1 MAGDNLGASFSIDVT
16 DLKSGLAEANR
27 LIRNSESEFRAA
39 AAGMDDWSN
48 SSEGLSMRIK
58 SLSDQVDI
66 QKQKVNALVAE
77 KQRIIDTMTEEGK
90 SNEEIER
97 AVDGVNKQITK
108 ESQQLDKLKGALDK
122 SEKALDEFNDS
133 SEDAGDSIEEMGKN
147 VDDAGES
154 AEDAGGKFGGLK
166 SALGAA
172 GKAFA
177 AIAAAAASAVTAF
190 FGLAESTRESREN
203 MAKLETGFTTAGH
216 SAEDATKTYQEL
228 YGILGDDGQAT
239 EAAAHLAQLTNTQ
252 EELAQWI
259 EIATGVYAT
268 FGDSLPI
275 EGLTEA
281 ANETAKTGHLTG
293 VLADALNW
301 AGVSEDEFQASLDA
315 CTTEQERQALITNTL
330 NGLYSEASA
339 KYKEVNANVIAARE
353 AQAKLNEALNE
364 LGAIAEPVMTT
375 LKMMAADLLGAITP
389 FVSLIGEGLSG
400 ALEGSAGAGALLA
413 QGLSGIVSTI
423 LDLAQNVL
431 PVLLDIVME
440 LVPSIVTA
448 LLEQLPTLLEFI
460 VSDALPQILNTLSE
474 VLPQIVQKIA
484 EIVPEMAEKLVSATP
499 QILEAAIT
507 LLMAIVQALPV
518 VISELI
524 SALPSLIDSTISA
537 LLSSIPLLTE
547 AAITL
552 LMAIIDAIPIIIQ
565 ALTENLPRIIDSII
579 DGLLDALPL
588 LLESA
593 ITLLMAIIDAIPVI
607 MQLLYRDIP
616 NIVRTI
622 TSTLISRL
630 PDLLEAAVQLFMGI
644 VQAIPEICV
653 ELVKNLPDIISTI
666 VSSLSDGFSDIFNVG
681 VDIIHGIWD
690 GISSAASWL
699 WDQIS
704 GWASGLIDDIKGF
717 FGISSP
723 SKVMADI
730 VGKNLAL
737 GIGEGFTDAFG
748 GVSDEI
754 TRAAGKLSPT
764 IGATVKMGAN
774 GLASGKNGVTVYQTN
789 HYSQAHSR
797 YEIYKSKQDTA
808 AAVRLALGGV

>member
-16 DLKSGLAEANR
+16 DLKAGLAEANR

-39 AAGMDDWSN
+39 AAGMDDWGN

-122 SEKALDEFNDS
+122 SEKALDEFSES
-133 SEDAGDSIEEMGKN
+133 SDDAGDN
-147 VDDAGES
+147 VDDAGKS

-177 AIAAAAASAVTAF
+177 AVAAAAASAVTAF

-252 EELAQWI
+252 EELAQWT

-315 CTTEQERQALITNTL
+315 CTSEQERQALITNTL

-440 LVPSIVTA
+440 QIN
-448 LLEQLPTLLEFI
+448 
-460 VSDALPQILNTLSE
+460 ILNSIDSN
-474 VLPQIVQKIA
+474 VRI
-484 EIVPEMAEKLVSATP
+484 KLV
-499 QILEAAIT
+499 
-507 LLMAIVQALPV
+507 
-518 VISELI
+518 
-524 SALPSLIDSTISA
+524 D
-537 LLSSIPLLTE
+537 
-547 AAITL
+547 
-552 LMAIIDAIPIIIQ
+552 
-565 ALTENLPRIIDSII
+565 
-579 DGLLDALPL
+579 
-588 LLESA
+588 
-593 ITLLMAIIDAIPVI
+593 
-607 MQLLYRDIP
+607 
-616 NIVRTI
+616 
-622 TSTLISRL
+622 
-630 PDLLEAAVQLFMGI
+630 DLLCELFGN
-644 VQAIPEICV
+644 
-653 ELVKNLPDIISTI
+653 NLLRIG
-666 VSSLSDGFSDIFNVG
+666 SSSV
-681 VDIIHGIWD
+681 
-690 GISSAASWL
+690 
-699 WDQIS
+699 QIS
-704 GWASGLIDDIKGF
+704 CTGLQQLILQGLGEIDQMRSSVIDI
-717 FGISSP
+717 SH
-723 SKVMADI
+723 V
-730 VGKNLAL
+730 
-737 GIGEGFTDAFG
+737 
-748 GVSDEI
+748 EI
-754 TRAAGKLSPT
+754 TNDPAADLKLKDLCWIQSLDGT
-764 IGATVKMGAN
+764 SLK
-774 GLASGKNGVTVYQTN
+774 LL
-789 HYSQAHSR
+789 
-797 YEIYKSKQDTA
+797 
-808 AAVRLALGGV
+808 RLQRLNQSAQL

>member
-16 DLKSGLAEANR
+16 DLKAGLAEANR

-108 ESQQLDKLKGALDK
+108 ESQQLDKLKDALDK

-133 SEDAGDSIEEMGKN
+133 SEDAGDSIEETGKN
-147 VDDAGES
+147 VDDAGKS

-177 AIAAAAASAVTAF
+177 AVAAAAASAVTAF
-190 FGLAESTRESREN
+190 FALAESTRESREN

-252 EELAQWI
+252 EELAQWT

-315 CTTEQERQALITNTL
+315 CTSEQERQALITNTL

-364 LGAIAEPVMTT
+364 LGAIAEPILTT
-375 LKMMAADLLGAITP
+375 LKTLSADLLVSITP
-389 FVSLIGEGLSG
+389 FVKLIGEGLSG

-565 ALTENLPRIIDSII
+565 ALTENLPQIIDSII
-579 DGLLDALPL
+579 NGLLDALPL

-607 MQLLYRDIP
+607 TQLLLRDIP
-616 NIVRTI
+616 NIVATI

-690 GISSAASWL
+690 GISSAAGWL
-699 WDQIS
+699 WNQIS

-723 SKVMADI
+723 SKVMADM

-748 GVSDEI
+748 GVSDDI

>member
-16 DLKSGLAEANR
+16 DLKAGLAEANR

-58 SLSDQVDI
+58 SLSDQFDI

-90 SNEEIER
+90 SNEEIAR

-166 SALGAA
+166 GVLGAV

-177 AIAAAAASAVTAF
+177 AVAAAAVAAVGAF
-190 FGLAESTRESREN
+190 LRLAESTRESREN

-216 SAEDATKTYQEL
+216 SAEDAAKTYKEL
-228 YGILGDDGQAT
+228 YSILGDDGQAT
-239 EAAAHLAQLTNTQ
+239 EAAAHLAQLANTEQELVQWTN
-252 EELAQWI
+252 
-259 EIATGVYAT
+259 IAAGVYAT

-275 EGLTEA
+275 ENLTEA
-281 ANETAKTGHLTG
+281 ANETAKTGKITG
-293 VLADALNW
+293 GLADALNW

-315 CTTEQERQALITNTL
+315 CTTEQERQALITSTL
-330 NGLYSEASA
+330 NGLYSEAA
-339 KYKEVNANVIAARE
+339 EKYKEVNANVIAARE
-353 AQAKLNEALNE
+353 AQAKFNEALNE
-364 LGAIAEPVMTT
+364 LGAIAEPILTT
-375 LKMMAADLLGAITP
+375 LKTLSADLLVSITP
-389 FVSLIGEGLSG
+389 FVKLIGEGLSG
-400 ALEGSAGAGALLA
+400 ALEGSAGAGTLLA

-423 LDLAQNVL
+423 LNLAQNVL
-431 PVLLDIVME
+431 PVLLDVVIE

-484 EIVPEMAEKLVSATP
+484 EIIPEMAQKLVSATP

-507 LLMAIVQALPV
+507 LLMAIVQAFPV
-518 VISELI
+518 VIPELI
-524 SALPSLIDSTISA
+524 SALPSLIDSIISA

-552 LMAIIDAIPIIIQ
+552 LMAIVDALPTIIQ
-565 ALTENLPRIIDSII
+565 ALSENLPQIIDSII
-579 DGLLDALPL
+579 NGLLDALPL
-588 LLESA
+588 LLEAA
-593 ITLLMAIIDAIPVI
+593 ITLLMAIINAIPVI
-607 MQLLYRDIP
+607 TQLLFRDIP
-616 NIVRTI
+616 NIVSTI

-630 PDLLEAAVQLFMGI
+630 PDLLNAAVQLFMGI

-653 ELVKNLPDIISTI
+653 ELVENLPAIISTI

-681 VDIIHGIWD
+681 VDIIHGIWA
-690 GISSAASWL
+690 GISSAAGWL
-699 WDQIS
+699 WNQIS
-704 GWASGLIDDIKGF
+704 GWASGLINDIKAF

-748 GVSDEI
+748 GVSDDI

>member
-16 DLKSGLAEANR
+16 DLKAGLAEANR

-122 SEKALDEFNDS
+122 SEKALDEFSES
-133 SEDAGDSIEEMGKN
+133 SDDAGDK
-147 VDDAGES
+147 VDDAGKS

-177 AIAAAAASAVTAF
+177 AVAAAAVAAVGAF
-190 FGLAESTRESREN
+190 LGLAESTRESREN

-252 EELAQWI
+252 EELAQWT

-315 CTTEQERQALITNTL
+315 CTSEQERQALITSTL
-330 NGLYSEASA
+330 NGLYSDAAE
-339 KYKEVNANVIAARE
+339 KYKEVNADVIAARE
-353 AQAKLNEALNE
+353 AQAKFNEALNE

-400 ALEGSAGAGALLA
+400 ALNGSAGAADSLSAGIGGIIDTLLGTVNSMLPTAIDVVA
-413 QGLSGIVSTI
+413 Q
-423 LDLAQNVL
+423 
-431 PVLLDIVME
+431 
-440 LVPSIVTA
+440 LVPSIISSILSEIPALLETVVNAVSMIIGALSETLPEILVEVAKLIPQIVNTLIAAVPQVLQAAITLLLALVQALPTIIDALVTA
-448 LLEQLPTLLEFI
+448 LPTVIQTI
-460 VSDALPQILNTLSE
+460 VDTVVNGLPQLI
-474 VLPQIVQKIA
+474 
-484 EIVPEMAEKLVSATP
+484 
-499 QILEAAIT
+499 EAAIT
-507 LLMAIVQALPV
+507 LLMALVDAIPTIIESLVAALP
-518 VISELI
+518 
-524 SALPSLIDSTISA
+524 TIINA
-537 LLSSIPLLTE
+537 IVDGLLSSLPVILQ
-547 AAITL
+547 AGIDL
-552 LMAIIDAIPIIIQ
+552 LMALVDAIPTIIT
-565 ALTENLPRIIDSII
+565 ALI
-579 DGLLDALPL
+579 GALP
-588 LLESA
+588 EIVST
-593 ITLLMAIIDAIPVI
+593 IISTLL
-607 MQLLYRDIP
+607 
-616 NIVRTI
+616 
-622 TSTLISRL
+622 SRL
-630 PDLLEAAVQLFMGI
+630 PDLIQGAIQLFMGI

-723 SKVMADI
+723 SKVMADM

-748 GVSDEI
+748 GVSDDI

>member
-16 DLKSGLAEANR
+16 DLKAGLAEANR

-97 AVDGVNKQITK
+97 AVDGVNKQILK

-133 SEDAGDSIEEMGKN
+133 SEDAADSIEETGKN
-147 VDDAGES
+147 VDDAGKS

-166 SALGAA
+166 GALGAV

-177 AIAAAAASAVTAF
+177 AVAAAAASAVTAF

-252 EELAQWI
+252 EELAQWT

-315 CTTEQERQALITNTL
+315 CTSEQERQALITNTL

-400 ALEGSAGAGALLA
+400 ALEGSAGAADSLSAGIGGIIDTLLGTVNSMLPTAIDVVA
-413 QGLSGIVSTI
+413 Q
-423 LDLAQNVL
+423 
-431 PVLLDIVME
+431 
-440 LVPSIVTA
+440 LVPSIISSI
-448 LLEQLPTLLEFI
+448 LSEIPTLLETVVNA
-460 VSDALPQILNTLSE
+460 VSMIIGALSE
-474 VLPQIVQKIA
+474 TLPEILVEVAKLIPQIVNTLVAAVPQVLQAAITLLLA
-484 EIVPEMAEKLVSATP
+484 LVQALPTIIDALVTALPTVIQTIVDTVVNGLP
-499 QILEAAIT
+499 QLIEAAIT
-507 LLMAIVQALPV
+507 LLMALVDAIPTIIESLVAALP
-518 VISELI
+518 
-524 SALPSLIDSTISA
+524 TIINA
-537 LLSSIPLLTE
+537 IVDGLLSSLPVILQ
-547 AAITL
+547 AGIDL
-552 LMAIIDAIPIIIQ
+552 LMALVDAIPTIIT
-565 ALTENLPRIIDSII
+565 ALI
-579 DGLLDALPL
+579 GALP
-588 LLESA
+588 EIVS
-593 ITLLMAIIDAIPVI
+593 TII
-607 MQLLYRDIP
+607 
-616 NIVRTI
+616 
-622 TSTLISRL
+622 STLISRL
-630 PDLLEAAVQLFMGI
+630 PDLIQGAIQLFMGI

-748 GVSDEI
+748 GVSDDI

>member
-16 DLKSGLAEANR
+16 DLKAGLAEANR
-27 LIRNSESEFRAA
+27 LIRDSESEFRAA

-48 SSEGLSMRIK
+48 SSDGLSARVK

-122 SEKALDEFNDS
+122 SEKALDEFSES
-133 SEDAGDSIEEMGKN
+133 SDDAGDK
-147 VDDAGES
+147 VDDAGKS

-252 EELAQWI
+252 EELAQWT

-315 CTTEQERQALITNTL
+315 CTTEQERQALITSTL
-330 NGLYSEASA
+330 NGLYSDAAE
-339 KYKEVNANVIAARE
+339 KYKEVNADVIAARE
-353 AQAKLNEALNE
+353 AQAKFNEALNE
-364 LGAIAEPVMTT
+364 LGAIAEPILTT
-375 LKMMAADLLGAITP
+375 LKTLSADLLVSITP
-389 FVSLIGEGLSG
+389 FVKLIGEGLSG

-565 ALTENLPRIIDSII
+565 ALTENLPQIIDSII
-579 DGLLDALPL
+579 NGLLDALPL

-630 PDLLEAAVQLFMGI
+630 PDLLKAAVQLFMGI

-748 GVSDEI
+748 GVSDDI

>member
-16 DLKSGLAEANR
+16 DLKTGLAEANR

-48 SSEGLSMRIK
+48 SSEGLSARVK

-66 QKQKVNALVAE
+66 QKQKVSALASE
-77 KQRIIDTMTEEGK
+77 KQRIIEKMTAEGK
-90 SNEEIER
+90 SNEEIAR

-166 SALGAA
+166 GVLGAV

-177 AIAAAAASAVTAF
+177 AVAAAAVVAVGAF
-190 FGLAESTRESREN
+190 LRLAESTRESREN

-216 SAEDATKTYQEL
+216 SAEDAAKTYKEL
-228 YGILGDDGQAT
+228 YSILGDDGQAT
-239 EAAAHLAQLTNTQ
+239 EAAAHLAQLANTEQELVQWTN
-252 EELAQWI
+252 
-259 EIATGVYAT
+259 IAAGVYAT

-275 EGLTEA
+275 ENLTEA
-281 ANETAKTGHLTG
+281 ANETAKTGKITG
-293 VLADALNW
+293 GLADALNW

-315 CTTEQERQALITNTL
+315 CTTEQERQALITSTL
-330 NGLYSEASA
+330 NGLYSEAA
-339 KYKEVNANVIAARE
+339 EKYKEVNANVIAARE
-353 AQAKLNEALNE
+353 AQAKFNEALNE
-364 LGAIAEPVMTT
+364 LGAIAEPILTT
-375 LKMMAADLLGAITP
+375 LKTLSADLLVSITP
-389 FVSLIGEGLSG
+389 FVKLIGEGLSG
-400 ALEGSAGAGALLA
+400 ALEGSAGAADSLSAGIGGIIDTLLGTVNSMLPTAIDVVA
-413 QGLSGIVSTI
+413 Q
-423 LDLAQNVL
+423 
-431 PVLLDIVME
+431 
-440 LVPSIVTA
+440 LVPSIISSILSEIPALLETVVNAVSMIIGALSETLPEILVEVAKLIPQIVNTLVAAVPQVLQAAITLLLALVQALPTIIDALVTA
-448 LLEQLPTLLEFI
+448 LPTVIQTI
-460 VSDALPQILNTLSE
+460 VDTVVNGLPQLI
-474 VLPQIVQKIA
+474 
-484 EIVPEMAEKLVSATP
+484 
-499 QILEAAIT
+499 EAAIT
-507 LLMAIVQALPV
+507 LLMALVDAIPTIIESLVAALP
-518 VISELI
+518 
-524 SALPSLIDSTISA
+524 TIINA
-537 LLSSIPLLTE
+537 IVDGLLSSLPVILQ
-547 AAITL
+547 AGIDL
-552 LMAIIDAIPIIIQ
+552 LMALVDAIPTIIT
-565 ALTENLPRIIDSII
+565 ALI
-579 DGLLDALPL
+579 GALP
-588 LLESA
+588 EIVST
-593 ITLLMAIIDAIPVI
+593 IISTLL
-607 MQLLYRDIP
+607 
-616 NIVRTI
+616 
-622 TSTLISRL
+622 SRL
-630 PDLLEAAVQLFMGI
+630 PDLIQGAIQLFMGI

-666 VSSLSDGFSDIFNVG
+666 VSSLSDGFTDIFNVG
-681 VDIIHGIWD
+681 VDIIHGIWA
-690 GISSAASWL
+690 GISSAAGWL
-699 WDQIS
+699 WNQIS
-704 GWASGLIDDIKGF
+704 GWASGLINDIKAF

-748 GVSDEI
+748 GVSDDI

-774 GLASGKNGVTVYQTN
+774 GLASGNNGVTVYQTN

>member
-579 DGLLDALPL
+579 NGLLDALPL

>member
-16 DLKSGLAEANR
+16 DLKAGLAEANR

-108 ESQQLDKLKGALDK
+108 ESKQLDKLKGVLDK

-133 SEDAGDSIEEMGKN
+133 SEDAGDSIEETGKN
-147 VDDAGES
+147 VDDAGKS

-252 EELAQWI
+252 EELAQWT

-315 CTTEQERQALITNTL
+315 CTTEQERQALITSTL
-330 NGLYSEASA
+330 NGLYSDAAE
-339 KYKEVNANVIAARE
+339 KYKEVNADVIAARE
-353 AQAKLNEALNE
+353 AQAKFNEALNE

-400 ALEGSAGAGALLA
+400 ALEGSAGAADSLSAGIGGIIDTLLGTVNSMLPTAIDVVA
-413 QGLSGIVSTI
+413 Q
-423 LDLAQNVL
+423 
-431 PVLLDIVME
+431 
-440 LVPSIVTA
+440 LVPSIISSILSEIPALLETVVNAVSMIIGALSETLPEILVEVAKLIPQIVNTLVAAVPQVLQAAITLLLALVQALPTIIDALVTA
-448 LLEQLPTLLEFI
+448 LPTVIQTI
-460 VSDALPQILNTLSE
+460 VDTVVNGLPQLI
-474 VLPQIVQKIA
+474 
-484 EIVPEMAEKLVSATP
+484 
-499 QILEAAIT
+499 EAAIT
-507 LLMAIVQALPV
+507 LLMALVDAIPTIIESLVAALP
-518 VISELI
+518 
-524 SALPSLIDSTISA
+524 TIINA
-537 LLSSIPLLTE
+537 IVDGLLSSLPVILQ
-547 AAITL
+547 AGIDL
-552 LMAIIDAIPIIIQ
+552 LMALVDAIPTIIT
-565 ALTENLPRIIDSII
+565 ALI
-579 DGLLDALPL
+579 GALP
-588 LLESA
+588 EIVST
-593 ITLLMAIIDAIPVI
+593 IISTLL
-607 MQLLYRDIP
+607 
-616 NIVRTI
+616 
-622 TSTLISRL
+622 SRL
-630 PDLLEAAVQLFMGI
+630 PDLIQGAIQLFMGI

-666 VSSLSDGFSDIFNVG
+666 VSSLSDGFTDIFNVG

-748 GVSDEI
+748 GVSDDI

>member
-16 DLKSGLAEANR
+16 DLKAGLAEANR

-48 SSEGLSMRIK
+48 SSDGLSARVK

-66 QKQKVNALVAE
+66 QKQKVSALASE
-77 KQRIIDTMTEEGK
+77 KQRIIEKMTDEGK
-90 SNEEIER
+90 SNEEIAR

-133 SEDAGDSIEEMGKN
+133 SEDAGDSIEETGKN
-147 VDDAGES
+147 VDDAGKS

-190 FGLAESTRESREN
+190 LGLAESTRESREN

-252 EELAQWI
+252 EELAQWT

-315 CTTEQERQALITNTL
+315 CTTEQERQALITSTL
-330 NGLYSEASA
+330 NGLYSDAAE
-339 KYKEVNANVIAARE
+339 KYKEVNADVIAARE

-400 ALEGSAGAGALLA
+400 ALEGSAGAADSLSAGIGGIIDTLLGTVNSMLPTAIDVVA
-413 QGLSGIVSTI
+413 Q
-423 LDLAQNVL
+423 
-431 PVLLDIVME
+431 
-440 LVPSIVTA
+440 LVPSIISSILSEIPALLETVVNAVSMIIGALSETLPEILVEVAKLIPQIVNTLVAAVPQVLQAAITLLLALVQALPTIIDALVTA
-448 LLEQLPTLLEFI
+448 LPTVIQTI
-460 VSDALPQILNTLSE
+460 VDTVVNGLPQLI
-474 VLPQIVQKIA
+474 
-484 EIVPEMAEKLVSATP
+484 
-499 QILEAAIT
+499 EAAIT
-507 LLMAIVQALPV
+507 LLMALVDAIPTIIESLVAALPAIINAIV
-518 VISELI
+518 
-524 SALPSLIDSTISA
+524 DG
-537 LLSSIPLLTE
+537 LLSSLPVILQ
-547 AAITL
+547 AGIDL
-552 LMAIIDAIPIIIQ
+552 LMALVDAIPTIIT
-565 ALTENLPRIIDSII
+565 ALI
-579 DGLLDALPL
+579 GALP
-588 LLESA
+588 EIVST
-593 ITLLMAIIDAIPVI
+593 IISTLL
-607 MQLLYRDIP
+607 
-616 NIVRTI
+616 
-622 TSTLISRL
+622 SRL
-630 PDLLEAAVQLFMGI
+630 PDLIQGAIQLFMGI

-666 VSSLSDGFSDIFNVG
+666 VSSLSDGFTDIFNVG

-723 SKVMADI
+723 SKVMADM

-748 GVSDEI
+748 GVSDDI